1 MTRVVS
7 AAPCVESRMRIGMA
21 RSLDTMSEF
30 TPVSSV
36 KHLRARFEG
45 NGNPA
50 SASSE
55 DAETEKPLSNKPE
68 RKPKPGHLSRGS
80 SLANAPEVIP
90 SVSEPTTIRIDDGL
104 DASEHI
110 ENNPVNLTAHKA
122 DSTESTDDPRLLSQ
136 GCEATANNTSIS
148 EELPSD
154 TTPAPRKNEDNPI
167 TNVNEV
173 QEVTPE
179 LSASTPEA
187 SVVTVATSPTKSEP
201 PPAMVSEHV
210 SPAKSID
217 TGRPTPVS
225 NAAIRSQVISNT
237 SAPGA
242 KPELPPRP
250 VPNVPYKVRE
260 RPKAQGTA
268 GRPAV
273 PPRTYSKQATTV
285 YGTPTGS
292 ASKPASS
299 ISSSNA
305 SQVPARY
312 DQCFDIVSTDS
323 APPIVQCGTV
333 YEVWMRSGLSV
344 DELAVIW
351 RSVAGDDP
359 NKQGLLRAQFTTGL
373 RLIDAELRRQYILRG
388 TASSDQFS
396 SVPALPARPA
406 V

>member
-1 MTRVVS
+1 
-7 AAPCVESRMRIGMA
+7 MA
-21 RSLDTMSEF
+21 RSPDTMSES

-45 NGNPA
+45 NGIPA
-50 SASSE
+50 SESSKN
-55 DAETEKPLSNKPE
+55 AEAEKPLSNKPE

-80 SLANAPEVIP
+80 SLANASEVIA
-90 SVSEPTTIRIDDGL
+90 SVPESTTTPINDGL
-104 DASEHI
+104 EASEHI
-110 ENNPVNLTAHKA
+110 ENNPVNVTVHKA

-136 GCEATANNTSIS
+136 GCEANDNNTSIS
-148 EELPSD
+148 EELPAD
-154 TTPAPRKNEDNPI
+154 TDTAPRKSEDNPI
-167 TNVNEV
+167 TNVDEV
-173 QEVTPE
+173 QEVVPE
-179 LSASTPEA
+179 LSASTPDA
-187 SVVTVATSPTKSEP
+187 SVVTVSSSPTKCEP
-201 PPAMVSEHV
+201 PPATVSEHM

-217 TGRPTPVS
+217 TSKSRPVS
-225 NAAIRSQVISNT
+225 NAAIRSQVLPNT
-237 SAPGA
+237 SLPGP

-260 RPKAQGTA
+260 RSKAQGTA

-273 PPRTYSKQATTV
+273 PPRTYNKQATTV
-285 YGTPTGS
+285 YGAPTGS
-292 ASKPASS
+292 ASKFTSS

-323 APPIVQCGTV
+323 APPIVRCGTV

-388 TASSDQFS
+388 TASSNQFS
-396 SVPALPARPA
+396 SVPALPARPT

>member
-1 MTRVVS
+1 
-7 AAPCVESRMRIGMA
+7 MA
-21 RSLDTMSEF
+21 RSPDTMSES

-45 NGNPA
+45 NGIPA
-50 SASSE
+50 SESSKN
-55 DAETEKPLSNKPE
+55 AEAEKPPSNKPE

-80 SLANAPEVIP
+80 SLANASEVIA
-90 SVSEPTTIRIDDGL
+90 SVPESTTTPINDGL
-104 DASEHI
+104 EASEHI
-110 ENNPVNLTAHKA
+110 ENNPVNVTVHKA

-136 GCEATANNTSIS
+136 GCEANDNNTSIS
-148 EELPSD
+148 EELPTD
-154 TTPAPRKNEDNPI
+154 TDTAPRKSEDNPI
-167 TNVNEV
+167 TNVDEV
-173 QEVTPE
+173 QEVVPE
-179 LSASTPEA
+179 LSASTPDA
-187 SVVTVATSPTKSEP
+187 SVVTVSSSPTKCEP
-201 PPAMVSEHV
+201 PPATVSEHM

-217 TGRPTPVS
+217 TSKSRPVS
-225 NAAIRSQVISNT
+225 NAAIRSQVLPNT
-237 SAPGA
+237 SLPGP

-260 RPKAQGTA
+260 RSKAQGTA

-273 PPRTYSKQATTV
+273 PPRTYNKQATTV
-285 YGTPTGS
+285 YGAPTGS
-292 ASKPASS
+292 ASKFTSS

-323 APPIVQCGTV
+323 APPIVRCGTV

-388 TASSDQFS
+388 TASSNQFS
-396 SVPALPARPA
+396 SVPALPARRT

>member
-1 MTRVVS
+1 
-7 AAPCVESRMRIGMA
+7 MA
-21 RSLDTMSEF
+21 RSPDTMSES

-45 NGNPA
+45 NGIPA
-50 SASSE
+50 SESSKN
-55 DAETEKPLSNKPE
+55 AEAEKPLSNKPE

-80 SLANAPEVIP
+80 SLANASEVIA
-90 SVSEPTTIRIDDGL
+90 SVPESTTTPINDGL
-104 DASEHI
+104 EASEHI
-110 ENNPVNLTAHKA
+110 ENNPVNVTVHKA

-136 GCEATANNTSIS
+136 GCEANDNNTSIS
-148 EELPSD
+148 EELPTD
-154 TTPAPRKNEDNPI
+154 TDTAPRKSEDNPI
-167 TNVNEV
+167 TNVDEV
-173 QEVTPE
+173 QEVVPE
-179 LSASTPEA
+179 LSASTPDA
-187 SVVTVATSPTKSEP
+187 SVVTVSSSPTKCEP
-201 PPAMVSEHV
+201 PPATVSEHM

-217 TGRPTPVS
+217 TSKSRPVS
-225 NAAIRSQVISNT
+225 NAAIRSQVLPNT
-237 SAPGA
+237 SLPGP

-260 RPKAQGTA
+260 RSKAQGTA

-273 PPRTYSKQATTV
+273 PPRTYNKQATTV
-285 YGTPTGS
+285 YGAPMGS
-292 ASKPASS
+292 ASKFTSS

-323 APPIVQCGTV
+323 APPIVRCGTV

-388 TASSDQFS
+388 TASSNQFS
-396 SVPALPARPA
+396 SVPALPARPT

>member
-21 RSLDTMSEF
+21 RSPDTMSEF

-148 EELPSD
+148 CL
-154 TTPAPRKNEDNPI
+154 
-167 TNVNEV
+167 
-173 QEVTPE
+173 
-179 LSASTPEA
+179 LY
-187 SVVTVATSPTKSEP
+187 TSP
-201 PPAMVSEHV
+201 
-210 SPAKSID
+210 SPRD
-217 TGRPTPVS
+217 
-225 NAAIRSQVISNT
+225 
-237 SAPGA
+237 
-242 KPELPPRP
+242 
-250 VPNVPYKVRE
+250 
-260 RPKAQGTA
+260 
-268 GRPAV
+268 
-273 PPRTYSKQATTV
+273 
-285 YGTPTGS
+285 
-292 ASKPASS
+292 
-299 ISSSNA
+299 
-305 SQVPARY
+305 
-312 DQCFDIVSTDS
+312 
-323 APPIVQCGTV
+323 
-333 YEVWMRSGLSV
+333 
-344 DELAVIW
+344 
-351 RSVAGDDP
+351 
-359 NKQGLLRAQFTTGL
+359 
-373 RLIDAELRRQYILRG
+373 
-388 TASSDQFS
+388 
-396 SVPALPARPA
+396 
-406 V
+406 